1 MKHKPNILVVGSFV
15 LDQIATTSV
24 FPAEGETVLGDDF
37 HKAPGGKGANQAVQA
52 SLLGADVTMV
62 GKLGCDSNAEE
73 MLNACHK
80 AGLNTQHVMCDAR
93 ENTGCSVIIL
103 EKAADGS
110 TKNRIIVISGANMAI
125 HPEDVAFLK
134 DEIAQYDMVVL
145 QLEIP
150 MEINE
155 LVCLYAH
162 ERGVPVMLNPAPSA
176 PLSKDLL
183 ARLTYISPNEHEA
196 ESMTG
201 IHIRNEDGRPDMEDA
216 RRAAQKLLEQGV
228 ENVIITLGSGG
239 AVLLNRQEF
248 LYCPCVKDITAADP
262 TAAGDSFVASFCFA
276 VCAGADQKT
285 ALSFA
290 ANTAALTVSRL
301 GAMPSLPTFAEV
313 KERAERSGLDMSV
326 LE

>member
-1 MKHKPNILVVGSFV
+1 
-15 LDQIATTSV
+15 
-24 FPAEGETVLGDDF
+24 
-37 HKAPGGKGANQAVQA
+37 
-52 SLLGADVTMV
+52 
-62 GKLGCDSNAEE
+62 
-73 MLNACHK
+73 
-80 AGLNTQHVMCDAR
+80 
-93 ENTGCSVIIL
+93 
-103 EKAADGS
+103 
-110 TKNRIIVISGANMAI
+110 
-125 HPEDVAFLK
+125 
-134 DEIAQYDMVVL
+134 
-145 QLEIP
+145 

-155 LVCLYAH
+155 LVCRYAH

-313 KERAERSGLDMSV
+313 KERAERSGLDISV

>member
-155 LVCLYAH
+155 LVCRYAGD
-162 ERGVPVMLNPAPSA
+162 RFV
-176 PLSKDLL
+176 LL
-183 ARLTYISPNEHEA
+183 LPGREA
-196 ESMTG
+196 AEGAELRTGGAG
-201 IHIRNEDGRPDMEDA
+201 IHFASPEDA
-216 RRAAQKLLEQGV
+216 GGKIFTLAAHAGFLSLL
-228 ENVIITLGSGG
+228 
-239 AVLLNRQEF
+239 
-248 LYCPCVKDITAADP
+248 KDSA
-262 TAAGDSFVASFCFA
+262 
-276 VCAGADQKT
+276 CA
-285 ALSFA
+285 
-290 ANTAALTVSRL
+290 R
-301 GAMPSLPTFAEV
+301 E
-313 KERAERSGLDMSV
+313 
-326 LE
+326 

>member
-1 MKHKPNILVVGSFV
+1 MNHKPNILVVGSFV
-15 LDQIATTSV
+15 LDQIVTTSV
-24 FPAEGETVLGDDF
+24 FPTEGETVLGDDF

-73 MLNACHK
+73 MLAACHK
-80 AGLNTQHVMCDAR
+80 AGLNTQFVMRDGQ

-103 EKAADGS
+103 EKEADGS

-125 HPEDVAFLK
+125 RPREIAFLK
-134 DEIAQYDMVVL
+134 EQISQYDMVVL

-155 LVCLYAH
+155 LICRYAH
-162 ERGVPVMLNPAPSA
+162 DAGVPVMLNPAPSA
-176 PLSKDLL
+176 PLSKELL
-183 ARLTYISPNEHEA
+183 ARLTYISPNEHEV

-201 IHIRNEDGRPDMEDA
+201 IHIKNEGGCPDLEDA
-216 RRAAQKLLEQGV
+216 QRAAQKLLEQGV
-228 ENVIITLGSGG
+228 DNVIITLGSGG
-239 AVLLNRQEF
+239 AVLLNRQTF
-248 LYCPCVKDITAADP
+248 LYCPCVEGITAVDP

-276 VCAGADQKT
+276 VCAGVDQKI

-290 ANTAALTVSRL
+290 ANAAALTVSRL

-313 KERAERSGLDMSV
+313 RKQAEISGMNLSGL
-326 LE
+326 E